1 MSAEEKQHDRMASR
15 LAIIISRLLMGERL
29 SVSGLSQ
36 EFHISERTLRRDFRE
51 RLSCLELTYQQGCW
65 SLAHQHEGLR
75 TNRHIQHFARVTR
88 TEVVNKNWPPR

>member
-29 SVSGLSQ
+29 SIAVLSQ
-36 EFHISERTLRRDFRE
+36 EFRISERTLRRDFRE

-75 TNRHIQHFARVTR
+75 TDRDILHFARVTR
-88 TEVVNKNWPPR
+88 TE

>member
-36 EFHISERTLRRDFRE
+36 EFRISERTLRRDFRE
-51 RLSCLELTYQQGCW
+51 RLSCP
-65 SLAHQHEGLR
+65 
-75 TNRHIQHFARVTR
+75 N
-88 TEVVNKNWPPR
+88 